1 MEKEIVEESLE
12 RKRREG
18 PGEPMELVQDKLDE
32 YLDVV
37 RDQLE
42 QISVFNDSEEEDSE

>member
-1 MEKEIVEESLE
+1 MDGKKKLWKNPWNES
-12 RKRREG
+12 EG
-18 PGEPMELVQDKLDE
+18 PGEPMKLVQDEDE

-42 QISVFNDSEEEDSE
+42 QILVFSDSEEEDSE

>member
-1 MEKEIVEESLE
+1 VEESLE
-12 RKRREG
+12 RKRRQG
-18 PGEPMELVQDKLDE
+18 PGEPVELAQDELDE

-42 QISVFNDSEEEDSE
+42 QILVFSDSEEEDSE

>member
-1 MEKEIVEESLE
+1 MEESLK
-12 RKRREG
+12 RKQREG
-18 PGEPMELVQDKLDE
+18 PGEPVELVHNE

-42 QISVFNDSEEEDSE
+42 QILVFSDSEEEDSE